1 MGLCT
6 KDEVNKMRKKSI
18 KGRVLD
24 LLFGKVDIWELKNYF
39 VRNYPYMDDEDTEE
53 LLSMIASNLDLDELS
68 IDEFVLLEE
77 VLEDPNSVYEAVI

>member
-1 MGLCT
+1 
-6 KDEVNKMRKKSI
+6 MRKKSI